1 MNTTWIFDLDDT
13 LHYAKKKI
21 FPLINQRMNQYIQ
34 SHLKINKVDAN
45 RLRQQYWDQFGATLK
60 GLIENYQIDPNH
72 FLKTT
77 HQIRNIK
84 QIIEPVSHL
93 KKILQ
98 TIKGKKILYTN
109 APKSYASNIIKLCNV
124 DYYFDNIFS
133 IENSKFQPKPSLN
146 GMKMLLAKYKI
157 KKAIY
162 IDDKKEN
169 LKTAHQLGLKTIW
182 LNHENKK
189 LRYIDRRIVNLNDL
203 LKHPY
208 CN

>member
-1 MNTTWIFDLDDT
+1 
-13 LHYAKKKI
+13 
-21 FPLINQRMNQYIQ
+21 
-34 SHLKINKVDAN
+34 
-45 RLRQQYWDQFGATLK
+45 
-60 GLIENYQIDPNH
+60 
-72 FLKTT
+72 
-77 HQIRNIK
+77 
-84 QIIEPVSHL
+84 
-93 KKILQ
+93 
-98 TIKGKKILYTN
+98 
-109 APKSYASNIIKLCNV
+109 
-124 DYYFDNIFS
+124 
-133 IENSKFQPKPSLN
+133 
-146 GMKMLLAKYKI
+146 MKMLLAKYKI